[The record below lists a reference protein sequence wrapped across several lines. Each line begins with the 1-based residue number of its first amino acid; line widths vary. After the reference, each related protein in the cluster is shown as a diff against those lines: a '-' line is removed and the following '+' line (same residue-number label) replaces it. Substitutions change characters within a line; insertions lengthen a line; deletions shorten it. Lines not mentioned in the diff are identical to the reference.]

1 MAAAEGNGDVTAR
14 AGGKVALV
22 TGSTSGIGYA
32 AAEALLAE
40 GISVMISSIA
50 EAEVTAAVRT
60 LQLRGAAV
68 AGRAADVTSQEQ
80 VAALVAATVSEFGGI
95 DIVVTAA
102 GIQRY
107 GSVADTAADLWDEV
121 LDVNL
126 RGTFLTVKHSLP
138 QLRLRGGGAIV
149 IVSSVQGFA
158 TQTSVAAY
166 SASKGALN
174 ALARSIAVDE
184 ARHGIRANAVCP
196 ASVDTPMLRAAARDF
211 SDGSPE
217 AEQRMIDDWGR
228 MHPLGRVGRP
238 SEIGQVIAFLAS
250 ERASFVTGVSM
261 PVDGGLLAALA
272 VALPE

>member
-1 MAAAEGNGDVTAR
+1 MTGR
-14 AGGKVALV
+14 AGGKIALV
-22 TGSTSGIGYA
+22 TGSSSGIGYA
-32 AAEALLAE
+32 AAEALLAD
-40 GISVMISSIA
+40 GVSVMVSGITA
-50 EAEVTAAVRT
+50 VEVTAAVSA
-60 LQLRGAAV
+60 LGSGGAAV
-68 AGRAADVTSQEQ
+68 AGHPADVTSEEQ
-80 VAALVAATVSEFGGI
+80 VAALVAATISEFGGI
-95 DIVVTAA
+95 DILVTAA

-107 GSVADTAADLWDEV
+107 GTVADTTADLWDEV

-126 RGTFLTVKHSLP
+126 KGTFLAVKHAVP
-138 QLRLRGGGAIV
+138 EMRRRGGGAVV

-184 ARHGIRANAVCP
+184 ARNGIRANAVCP

-217 AEQRMIDDWGR
+217 SEQRTIEEWGR

-238 SEIGQVIAFLAS
+238 GEIGEVIAFLAS
-250 ERASFVTGVSM
+250 DRASFVTGVSM

-272 VALPE
+272 VALPG